1 MANATNS
8 SSGPGTLFVVA
19 TPIGHLEDMTF
30 RAVRVLQEVD
40 VIACED
46 TREAKKLLDR
56 YSITTRTISYHA
68 QSPDSRE
75 DQILADLVER
85 SMRIALIA
93 DRGTP
98 GVSDPGVRLIQRA
111 IAAGVSVVP
120 IPGASAVLTSLQ
132 ASGASTQQFVFLGF
146 IPHKKGRQTF
156 VRDALSRPETILF
169 YESPHRILKCLSQ
182 LVEEGAGER
191 RVIVARELTKV
202 HEEFLRGTA
211 QEILDILLKRPAV
224 QGEFVVMLDAQQ
236 KMSREVLSEMQH
248 PA

>member
-1 MANATNS
+1 M
-8 SSGPGTLFVVA
+8 VA
-19 TPIGHLEDMTF
+19 TPIGHLEDITF
-30 RAVRVLQEVD
+30 RAVRVLQEVE

-56 YSITTRTISYHA
+56 YAISTRTISYHA
-68 QSPDSRE
+68 QSADARE
-75 DQILADLVER
+75 DQILADLVEHG
-85 SMRIALIA
+85 MRIALIA

-120 IPGASAVLTSLQ
+120 IPGASAVITALQ

-156 VRDALSRPETILF
+156 VRDALSRSETIVF
-169 YESPHRILKCLSQ
+169 YESPHRILKCFSQ

-191 RVIVARELTKV
+191 RLIVARELTKV
-202 HEEFLRGTA
+202 HEEFLRGSA
-211 QEILDILLKRPAV
+211 QEILDILSQRPAV
-224 QGEFVVMLDAQQ
+224 QGEFVVILDAQQ
-236 KMSREVLSEMQH
+236 K
-248 PA
+248 